1 MALTVQKKLE
11 LAGDLAKVQP
21 LLQRLHLVEKP
32 KKRFGGRNVVLV
44 ISAIGAV
51 ALALAAVAMRSRL
64 RDPDA
69 AAAAAAGED
78 DLQAKSPIEDALPID
93 YALPIE
99 DAVPTTG

>member
-1 MALTVQKKLE
+1 

-69 AAAAAAGED
+69 AAAAGED